1 MYADW
6 SSLTIQLQSLGSATQ
21 SVLSKLPQD
30 DGKQVVAAVVKT
42 VASHLGITVP
52 SDAKPSTLNT
62 EQEVNWCMEV
72 ICHGLCLPLTE
83 HEVIRD
89 SVNIYC
95 EWLSALL
102 PNPKV
107 CVPKPVQ
114 EDPNFYAQKII
125 TQLNHLF
132 IPRKG
137 EEEHLLNTIADKNA
151 KGRNTAQDTIH
162 RQAVVCHR
170 VLRRVQELAHQSQI
184 MERGTWDALLSFLLA
199 INDAL
204 LSPPAVKD
212 DIGDQLCERVLGVLF
227 EIWLIACV
235 KSFPGPTLWKT
246 LREMC
251 MNWRHRAGLVTQWNR
266 VNLTLT
272 SRLIAFLYGPR
283 FPVLN
288 IPKEDMDLV
297 PTEMT
302 HECVA
307 QSWYRFLNCLGNP
320 VELSK
325 PVSVSD
331 TQQFK
336 EYALKSFGVIDPTY
350 HPCLVSLPTIFLRA
364 MKGVSAIV
372 DAYLGV
378 YNSLH
383 LDQDIP
389 EPEPVSALLNNPL
402 IPTPP
407 ASRKNI
413 ILGLAAQAHSHMS
426 SIPSRAQNRSLKDS
440 IIKTPIMRE
449 RSDVGKSQS
458 VIGRPTA
465 KDSVVEKTALGRA
478 ISVDGNA
485 LPNLEGLPRA
495 GQIMSM
501 SRSSSATSAAVSTT
515 SSTSMNVSTQSIVN
529 STAVLAAVT
538 GTLSDQHNLTPSPLR
553 PSCNSI
559 LHLFGLW
566 LFEAAFIGTDAAKT
580 GGSKKEQTGSSRPS
594 SLSKGNT
601 TMTSEPVDLPPGL
614 TPDKF
619 ESGRAE
625 ALGALCRVLCSKR
638 TGEEILPVY
647 LARFYLAVQNGLTV
661 GHDKVVSESLAS
673 ILLNSSNLLRI
684 DLDGVNVLAPSIVS
698 ALEAVL
704 PEKEVKLTASYVN
717 KADLRRAAI
726 HLLQSM
732 LTLPLHFA
740 NMQIKEL
747 LPIGERP
754 AVNNFNQLKPR
765 LVNLL
770 INALQVEVEA
780 VNTQMLLGCLLMT
793 VQDAAAL
800 EEAELRQNDGFS
812 DNSAR
817 NSAGVFQAASDSVS
831 MMSDYTSISGD
842 RHSLQ
847 EHMLDASY
855 ADNVTDSAHALF
867 VRATYL
873 VCHRLISSWKSD
885 LATSLAALEL
895 LRGLARINIPEQ
907 GLILFESFNIYRR
920 LCFCK
925 ITSMLMFFC
934 QSWISLIFI

>member
-137 EEEHLLNTIADKNA
+137 E
-151 KGRNTAQDTIH
+151 AQDTIH